1 MSDPRLTL
9 VRDGVAALS
18 LLGQVRADR
27 YEPTSAARCVV
38 AAAAIRKAA
47 DAMSEQQDQV
57 IFGEAFDILFE
68 EQGFAFGQARRDGY
82 VGFVETTALAKGLIE
97 PSHWISVLR
106 TYAFAEPDL
115 KTATTGLYTLNSLV
129 TVEQT
134 YGRFAKIADG
144 GWLFAAHLAP
154 IGDYGSD
161 PAGVAALFLNAPYQW
176 GGRESAGLD
185 CSGLIQQALYACG
198 HAGPR
203 DTDMQA
209 EALGRRVARDELRRN
224 DLVFWRGHVG
234 IMLDEDRL
242 LHANAH
248 HMMTA
253 IEPVGEAIAR
263 ISSAG
268 AGEPTAFK
276 RLGLQ

>member
-9 VRDGVAALS
+9 MRDGVAALS
-18 LLGQVRADR
+18 LFGQVRADR
-27 YEPTSAARCVV
+27 YAPTIAARCVV

-47 DAMSEQQDQV
+47 DAGSEQQDQI
-57 IFGEAFDILFE
+57 IFGEAFDILSE
-68 EQGFAFGQARRDGY
+68 DGGFAFGQARRDGY
-82 VGFVETTALAKGLIE
+82 VGFVERAALAQGLVE
-97 PSHWISVLR
+97 PSHWVSALR

-129 TVEQT
+129 AVEQT
-134 YGRFAKIADG
+134 DGRFAKISDG
-144 GWLFAAHLAP
+144 GWVVASHLSP
-154 IGDYGSD
+154 IGDYASD
-161 PAGVAALFLNAPYQW
+161 PAGVASLFLNAPYQW
-176 GGRESAGLD
+176 GGRESTGLD

-198 HAGPR
+198 RAGPR

-209 EALGRRVARDELRRN
+209 AALGKPIERNELQRN

-234 IMLDEDRL
+234 IMVDELRL

-253 IEPVGEAIAR
+253 VEPVADAIAR

-268 AGEPTAFK
+268 AGAPTAFK
-276 RLGLQ
+276 RLE